1 HPASGFL
8 RCREKTT
15 ESDAAIRQRPRATRR
30 SARCGGLAHARTRG
44 SLSASE
50 RAFIV
55 FGGKRLLQAKRR
67 RITMFGREKT
77 DVLVV
82 GAGPVGLF
90 TALHLARHGV
100 RVQIVD
106 KEWRT
111 GAHSYALALHAA
123 SLRLLDDLGLRARV
137 LEHAYRVDTVAF
149 YDG

>member
-1 HPASGFL
+1 
-8 RCREKTT
+8 
-15 ESDAAIRQRPRATRR
+15 
-30 SARCGGLAHARTRG
+30 
-44 SLSASE
+44 
-50 RAFIV
+50 
-55 FGGKRLLQAKRR
+55 
-67 RITMFGREKT
+67 FGREKT

-149 YDG
+149 YDGPARRAAAGLAVPDGEGVAVVRQDVLEDVLEAALREAGVTVRW